1 MAVHTI
7 GGVINP
13 SEQILLIVPEGEEL
27 IVEARVDTHNIDM
40 VQTGDGNAFVRLPAF
55 NQHTTPELVG
65 HLVGV
70 SADMTVDP
78 YTGQP
83 YYLARIS
90 ISQEERARLGTKRLV
105 PGMPAEVFLKTEDR
119 TVLSYLAKPVLDQM
133 SRAFRER

>member
-1 MAVHTI
+1 M
-7 GGVINP
+7 
-13 SEQILLIVPEGEEL
+13 S
-27 IVEARVDTHNIDM
+27 
-40 VQTGDGNAFVRLPAF
+40 
-55 NQHTTPELVG
+55 
-65 HLVGV
+65 
-70 SADMTVDP
+70 VDP

-119 TVLSYLAKPVLDQM
+119 TVLSYLAKPVFDQM